1 MPTQKTHTMA
11 IRYPFVYNIGRC
23 VHNGLSVAFGAYR
36 RSTALILSGKELSLL
51 VNEHTSKLCRAFEE
65 RFSRKPCL
73 AVVLVGDNPA
83 SKTYVKGKKKA
94 CDEIG
99 IAHIDFTYDES
110 LSQKSLLELVQSLNG
125 DPNVDGILVQLPLP
139 SHIDEVEVIN
149 SIDPAKDVD
158 GFHPVNIGKLLLGQ
172 KSHIACTPKGIL
184 RMLDHYGILTDSK
197 DVCILGRSNI
207 VGKPMA
213 ALLMQKDRNATVT
226 ICHSLTPDIVP
237 YVKRADI
244 LISAVGHTNVVTSDM
259 VKDGAVVIDVGMN
272 RVPDP
277 SKKSGYAL
285 RGDVDFANVEP
296 KTSAITPVPGGVGP
310 MTIAMLME
318 NTVVAACGQKGID
331 TADLEVLE

>member
-1 MPTQKTHTMA
+1 
-11 IRYPFVYNIGRC
+11 
-23 VHNGLSVAFGAYR
+23 
-36 RSTALILSGKELSLL
+36 LILSGKELSQL
-51 VNEHTSKLCRAFEE
+51 VNEQTSRIAQAFQT

-83 SKTYVKGKKKA
+83 SQTYVKGKKKA
-94 CDEIG
+94 CDQIG
-99 IAHIDFTYDES
+99 IEHLDFTFDNS
-110 LSQKSLLELVQSLNG
+110 LTEEELLKTVQELNEN
-125 DPNVDGILVQLPLP
+125 DRVDGILVQLPLP
-139 SHIDEVEVIN
+139 AQINEVKIIN
-149 SIDPAKDVD
+149 AINPIKDVD

-172 KSHIACTPKGIL
+172 KSHAACTPKGIL
-184 RMLDHYGILTDSK
+184 RLLDHYHILTDRK

-244 LISAVGHTNVVTSDM
+244 LISAVGHTNVVTADM

-272 RVPDP
+272 RVPDAT
-277 SKKSGYAL
+277 KKSGYAL
-285 RGDVDFANVEP
+285 KGDVDFVNVEP
-296 KTSAITPVPGGVGP
+296 KASAITPVPGGVGP

-318 NTVVAACGQKGID
+318 NTVLAACDIKKIEATELVDGLDFGVNFGVK
-331 TADLEVLE
+331 V